1 MLGGLIAGA
10 LKGAGEGYAIYAK
23 GEMETQQKLDYATKI
38 LELQE
43 ERDRRVEEWKA
54 TKLPEMRA
62 KGDLA
67 AAPTVAQ
74 ARVAGIQAETQGLL
88 DANVPELTAQLED
101 RKYSAGRPLAE
112 KKAVDTGK
120 DAAST
125 VGARVGTEG
134 YLGNVET
141 EERAK
146 AAGAI
151 EVAREKGITEER
163 IWDKR
168 IGAGV
173 YDRSGRGG
181 SGGGGDRAPTV
192 RKTVTQ
198 PDGSLVA
205 IMSDGSQRPL
215 GIKSSE
221 YNNRVAN
228 IIAAMEKNDGK
239 FAKLSE
245 PEKRRRAEERILG
258 TAVESPSAG
267 GAGDRPPLSSFGR

>member
-23 GEMETQQKLDYATKI
+23 GEMENQQRLDYAAKI

-43 ERDRRVEEWKA
+43 ERDKRVEEWKA
-54 TKLPEMRA
+54 TQLPQMRA

-67 AAPTVAQ
+67 AAPTAAQ

-134 YLGNVET
+134 YLRNVET

-146 AAGAI
+146 SAGAI
-151 EVAREKGITEER
+151 EVARERGITEER

-173 YDRSGRGG
+173 YDRGGRGG
-181 SGGGGDRAPTV
+181 SGGDRAPTV

-198 PDGSLVA
+198 SDGSLVA
-205 IMSDGSQRPL
+205 IMSDGSQRAL

-228 IIAAMEKNDGK
+228 TIATMEKNDGK
-239 FAKLSE
+239 FAKLPE

-258 TAVESPSAG
+258 TTVESPSAD
-267 GAGDRPPLSSFGR
+267 GASTRPPLSSFGR